1 MMDTILQD
9 LRYALR
15 TLQRAPLFTLVAVL
29 TLGLGIG
36 ATTVVFAILNGVVLR
51 PLQYEASDRL
61 FGVWEQN
68 ERGEYRLG
76 SYPAFRDWRAQS
88 DVFEALAYIRGSS
101 ALMPGHDGAR
111 RVGAAFVSD
120 EFFEVLRGPPL
131 IGRLFSP
138 DEQRPGGAPVAVLTH
153 ALWREAFGSDRSVIG
168 STIRLNEATYTVV
181 GVLPDWFQFP
191 SWAGVYLPLSSI
203 LPTDRILA
211 QRGFHADSR
220 IVAKLKPAVS
230 IKQAQA
236 AMAAIQSRLATA
248 YPVENRGWTRVEFVS
263 LFEEELQFGA
273 VRPVLVL
280 LAAAVAAVLLLA
292 CANVANMT
300 LVRAARRSREL
311 AIRAALGAGRGRV
324 ARLLLTEA
332 ILVVL
337 AGAGL
342 GLLLAWW
349 ATGVV
354 RATAPAGLPRVSEI
368 ALDARMLGFTAL
380 ISLLATV
387 AIGVAPAVRPPMPD
401 LSQPLKAGSP
411 GSAGSGLWP
420 RLRSSLVALEVALA
434 LVLLIGTGLLVRSLW
449 TLSHVNPGFDPQG
462 VVTFAVFPPP
472 RYDAPERAVALYQ
485 RVAGAIAAL
494 PGVKQVALS
503 NHLPLSGSYLP
514 RPIEIPGRPPDAQN
528 DQPVLFRT
536 ISAEYFETLRIPM
549 RSGRAFTATDVA
561 LASHVAIINDA
572 LARRYWPKQNPVGTY
587 ITLFKSAQARADF
600 GQRFSVEIIGVVS
613 DVRHT
618 GLQDEPSPEVYTPYT
633 LNPWGYMN
641 VVVRT
646 AGDPNALLPVLPRVI
661 SAIDPDIPVTGAQRP
676 AALTDVVSGQLARQR
691 LTVTVLS
698 GFASGALL
706 LAALGI
712 FGVIAYVVTLRT
724 REFGVRAAL
733 GATPRQIVR
742 LVIRQTVWIVTAGL
756 VLGLAAALALT
767 RLMTGLLYD
776 VPPTD
781 AATFASLT
789 VFVGI
794 VALLA
799 CYFPARRATRI
810 DPMIALRNE

>member
-1 MMDTILQD
+1 MIDTILQD

-36 ATTVVFAILNGVVLR
+36 ATTVVFTILNGVVLR

-61 FGVWEQN
+61 FGIWEQN
-68 ERGEYRLG
+68 EQGNYRLG

-88 DVFEALAYIRGSS
+88 EVFEALAYIRGSS
-101 ALMPGHDGAR
+101 ALMPGHEGAR

-120 EFFEVLRGPPL
+120 EFFDVLRGPPL
-131 IGRLFSP
+131 LGRLCSP
-138 DEQRPGGAPVAVLTH
+138 EEQRPGGAPVAVLTH
-153 ALWREAFGSDRSVIG
+153 ALWHEAFGCDRSAIG

-191 SWAGVYLPLSSI
+191 SWAGVYLPLSTV

-220 IVAKLKPAVS
+220 IVAKLKPDVS

-236 AMAAIQSRLATA
+236 AMAAIQARLATA

-342 GLLLAWW
+342 GLLVAWW

-354 RATAPAGLPRVSEI
+354 RATAPAGLPRASEI

-380 ISLLATV
+380 ISLLVTV
-387 AIGVAPAVRPPMPD
+387 ASGLAPAVRPPMPD
-401 LSQPLKAGSP
+401 LS
-411 GSAGSGLWP
+411 
-420 RLRSSLVALEVALA
+420 
-434 LVLLIGTGLLVRSLW
+434 
-449 TLSHVNPGFDPQG
+449 
-462 VVTFAVFPPP
+462 PPP

-494 PGVKQVALS
+494 PGVKEVALS
-503 NHLPLSGSYLP
+503 NHLPLSGAYLP
-514 RPIEIPGRPPDAQN
+514 RPIEIPGRQPDAQN

-549 RSGRAFTATDVA
+549 RSGRVFTATDVA

-618 GLQDEPSPEVYTPYT
+618 GLQNEPSPEVYIPYT

-646 AGDPNALLPVLPRVI
+646 AGDPDALLPVLPRVI

-676 AALTDVVSGQLARQR
+676 AALTDVVSGQLARER

-742 LVIRQTVWIVTAGL
+742 LVIRQTLWIVTTGL

-767 RLMTGLLYD
+767 RLMVGLLYN
-776 VPPTD
+776 VPPRD
-781 AATFASLT
+781 AA
-789 VFVGI
+789 
-794 VALLA
+794 
-799 CYFPARRATRI
+799 
-810 DPMIALRNE
+810 

>member
-1 MMDTILQD
+1 MMDTVLQD
-9 LRYALR
+9 LRYAMR
-15 TLQRAPLFTLVAVL
+15 TLQRAPLFTIVAVL

-36 ATTVVFAILNGVVLR
+36 ATTVVFTILNGVVLR
-51 PLQYEASDRL
+51 PLQYDASDRL
-61 FGVWEQN
+61 FGIWEQN
-68 ERGEYRLG
+68 EQGEYRLG

-120 EFFEVLRGPPL
+120 EFFDVLRGPPL

-153 ALWREAFGSDRSVIG
+153 ALWREAFGGDRSAIG

-191 SWAGVYLPLSSI
+191 SWGGVYLPLSTI
-203 LPTDRILA
+203 LSKDRILA

-220 IVAKLKPAVS
+220 IVAKLKPDVS

-263 LFEEELQFGA
+263 LFEEELRFGA

-337 AGAGL
+337 GGGGL

-354 RATAPAGLPRVSEI
+354 RATAPAGLPRASEI

-380 ISLLATV
+380 ISLLVTV
-387 AIGVAPAVRPPMPD
+387 AIGLAPAVRPPMPD

-411 GSAGSGLWP
+411 GAAGSGVWP
-420 RLRSSLVALEVALA
+420 AAVFTGRVRSCA
-434 LVLLIGTGLLVRSLW
+434 GTGAADLDGS
-449 TLSHVNPGFDPQG
+449 PGAQ
-462 VVTFAVFPPP
+462 
-472 RYDAPERAVALYQ
+472 
-485 RVAGAIAAL
+485 
-494 PGVKQVALS
+494 
-503 NHLPLSGSYLP
+503 PL
-514 RPIEIPGRPPDAQN
+514 D
-528 DQPVLFRT
+528 T
-536 ISAEYFETLRIPM
+536 
-549 RSGRAFTATDVA
+549 
-561 LASHVAIINDA
+561 
-572 LARRYWPKQNPVGTY
+572 
-587 ITLFKSAQARADF
+587 
-600 GQRFSVEIIGVVS
+600 
-613 DVRHT
+613 
-618 GLQDEPSPEVYTPYT
+618 EPSQS
-633 LNPWGYMN
+633 W
-641 VVVRT
+641 
-646 AGDPNALLPVLPRVI
+646 I
-661 SAIDPDIPVTGAQRP
+661 RP
-676 AALTDVVSGQLARQR
+676 AGRR
-691 LTVTVLS
+691 H
-698 GFASGALL
+698 
-706 LAALGI
+706 
-712 FGVIAYVVTLRT
+712 
-724 REFGVRAAL
+724 
-733 GATPRQIVR
+733 
-742 LVIRQTVWIVTAGL
+742 IRSFS
-756 VLGLAAALALT
+756 AAA
-767 RLMTGLLYD
+767 
-776 VPPTD
+776 V
-781 AATFASLT
+781 
-789 VFVGI
+789 
-794 VALLA
+794 
-799 CYFPARRATRI
+799 
-810 DPMIALRNE
+810 

>member
-1 MMDTILQD
+1 MMDSVLQD

-36 ATTVVFAILNGVVLR
+36 ATTVVFTILNGVVLR
-51 PLQYEASDRL
+51 PLQYDASARL
-61 FGVWEQN
+61 FGIWEQN
-68 ERGEYRLG
+68 ERGDYRLG

-120 EFFEVLRGPPL
+120 EFFNVLRGPPL
-131 IGRLFSP
+131 LGRLFSP

-153 ALWREAFGSDRSVIG
+153 ALWREAFGGDRSAIG

-191 SWAGVYLPLSSI
+191 SWAGVYLPLSTI

-211 QRGFHADSR
+211 
-220 IVAKLKPAVS
+220 KLKPDVW

-248 YPVENRGWTRVEFVS
+248 YPADNRGWTRVEFVS
-263 LFEEELQFGA
+263 LFEEELRFGA

-280 LAAAVAAVLLLA
+280 LTAAVAAVLLLA

-324 ARLLLTEA
+324 ARLLLTES
-332 ILVVL
+332 ILLVL

-354 RATAPAGLPRVSEI
+354 RATAPAELPRVSEI

-401 LSQPLKAGSP
+401 LSQPLKSGSP
-411 GSAGSGLWP
+411 GTAGSGLWP

-434 LVLLIGTGLLVRSLW
+434 LVLLIATGLLVRSLW

-462 VVTFAVFPPP
+462 VVTFAIFPPP

-494 PGVKQVALS
+494 PGVKEVALS
-503 NHLPLSGSYLP
+503 NHLPLSGSSHP

-549 RSGRAFTATDVA
+549 RSGRAFTATDV
-561 LASHVAIINDA
+561 
-572 LARRYWPKQNPVGTY
+572 
-587 ITLFKSAQARADF
+587 
-600 GQRFSVEIIGVVS
+600 
-613 DVRHT
+613 
-618 GLQDEPSPEVYTPYT
+618 
-633 LNPWGYMN
+633 
-641 VVVRT
+641 
-646 AGDPNALLPVLPRVI
+646 
-661 SAIDPDIPVTGAQRP
+661 
-676 AALTDVVSGQLARQR
+676 
-691 LTVTVLS
+691 
-698 GFASGALL
+698 
-706 LAALGI
+706 
-712 FGVIAYVVTLRT
+712 
-724 REFGVRAAL
+724 
-733 GATPRQIVR
+733 
-742 LVIRQTVWIVTAGL
+742 
-756 VLGLAAALALT
+756 
-767 RLMTGLLYD
+767 
-776 VPPTD
+776 
-781 AATFASLT
+781 
-789 VFVGI
+789 
-794 VALLA
+794 
-799 CYFPARRATRI
+799 
-810 DPMIALRNE
+810 